1 MTRRLPGNLALAA
14 LAVLVT
20 LGALEGF
27 LRLVEPPATLYTGRG
42 LYAPDPD
49 LGHVLRPG
57 VADGAVKTNSLGF
70 RDRETTF
77 EKPTGTLRIVGIGDS
92 FSFGST
98 HPRGIYLEVLEELL
112 AGAGL
117 RVPVEVINTGVPGYS
132 THQEL
137 GHLRKFGL
145 RLAPDLVVLGLF
157 PTGDVGENH
166 SDQLLEVVD
175 GELSDRPVSRMRRRL
190 LRSRLFRFLSSRLT
204 AHADGSKPPALDEK
218 AWLRIEFE
226 RLQVCHP
233 RPPRHITHG
242 FDVTERLLLE
252 LKAELA
258 RRGVE
263 LVVLLI
269 PDEVQV
275 DPAVLRKALAAHG
288 GSAADYDLELPQ
300 KRLSAFMRKSDI
312 AFVDPLPELRE
323 RAQREPVYWPM
334 DTHWNEAGCDV
345 AARALLQQLLP
356 RLRIERQR
364 ARENG

>member
-1 MTRRLPGNLALAA
+1 MARRLPANLALATF
-14 LAVLVT
+14 AVLTT
-20 LGALEGF
+20 LAALEGL
-27 LRLVEPPATLYTGRG
+27 LRLVEPPASLYTGRG

-57 VADGAVKTNSLGF
+57 VADGAVKTNSFGF
-70 RDRETTF
+70 RDRETTLD
-77 EKPTGTLRIVGIGDS
+77 KAPGTLRIVGIGDS
-92 FSFGST
+92 FTFGST
-98 HPRGIYLEVLEELL
+98 YPRGIYLEVLEELL

-117 RVPVEVINTGVPGYS
+117 SVRVEVINTGVPGYS

-175 GELSDRPVSRMRRRL
+175 GELSDRPVSHMRRRL
-190 LRSRLFRFLSSRLT
+190 LRSRLFRFIDARLT
-204 AHADGSKPPALDEK
+204 ARAHAPNPPVLEEK

-233 RPPRHITHG
+233 RPPRHISHG

-252 LKAELA
+252 LKTELA
-258 RRGVE
+258 RRGID
-263 LVVLLI
+263 LIVLLI

-275 DPAVLRKALAAHG
+275 DPGVFRKALAAHG
-288 GSAADYDLELPQ
+288 GSAADYDLDLPQ
-300 KRLSAFMRKSDI
+300 RRLSAFLRASDI
-312 AFVDPLPELRE
+312 GFVDPLPELRE
-323 RAQREPVYWPM
+323 RARNEPVYWPL

-345 AARALLQQLLP
+345 AALALLEHLVP
-356 RLRIERQR
+356 RLRALASRR
-364 ARENG
+364 

>member
-1 MTRRLPGNLALAA
+1 MARRPLANFALAT

-20 LGALEGF
+20 LAALEGLF
-27 LRLVEPPATLYTGRG
+27 RLVEPPATLYTGRG

-57 VADGAVKTNSLGF
+57 IADGEVRTNSFGF
-70 RDRETTF
+70 RDRETTL
-77 EKPTGTLRIVGIGDS
+77 EKPPGTLRIVGIGDS
-92 FSFGST
+92 FTFGST

-117 RVPVEVINTGVPGYS
+117 PAKVEVINTGVPAYS

-137 GHLRKFGL
+137 GHLRRFGL
-145 RLAPDLVVLGLF
+145 RLAPDVVVLGLF

-166 SDQLLEVVD
+166 SDQLLDVVD
-175 GELSDRPVSRMRRRL
+175 GELTGQPISRLRRRL
-190 LRSRLFRFLSSRLT
+190 LRSRLFRFISTRLAAQADTSSP
-204 AHADGSKPPALDEK
+204 SALEEK

-233 RPPRHITHG
+233 RPPRHISHG
-242 FDVTERLLLE
+242 FEVTERLLLE
-252 LKAELA
+252 LKNELA
-258 RRGVE
+258 RRGID

-275 DPAVLRKALAAHG
+275 DPGVFRKALAAHG
-288 GSAADYDLELPQ
+288 SSAADYDLDLPQ
-300 KRLSAFMRKSDI
+300 KRLSAFLRAHDI
-312 AFVDPLPELRE
+312 AFVDPLPALRA
-323 RAQREPVYWPM
+323 RARNEPVYWPM

-345 AARALLQQLLP
+345 AALALLQHLVP
-356 RLRIERQR
+356 RLRALASRR
-364 ARENG
+364 